1 LSAELGTRHDQA
13 KPKPANRWWIYQK
26 ERFPVLGH
34 GPLILAFSF
43 SAVSFSFLLRGGHG
57 FPRPA
62 SLLVAF
68 VTSLVFFL
76 QLRLAD
82 EFKDFEEDSR
92 YRPYRAV
99 PRGLV
104 TLRELGA
111 VFVMGGL
118 LQLGLALWLSPLSL
132 TGLLLVVW
140 LYLAL
145 MSQEFFVR
153 DWIKA
158 RPFTYMWTH
167 MLIMPLIDF
176 YATACDWLAAGL
188 SKPPPG
194 LFWFLVVS
202 FFNGIVIE
210 IGRKL
215 RAPADEETGVQTYT
229 ALWGRRKAV
238 AAWMT
243 ALACTALSAWQAARS
258 IHFVVPV
265 VELMVIL
272 LAVAS
277 LIAGRFLKMPV
288 TRHAKLFEYFSGA
301 WTLLMY
307 LSLGAVPCLLRAWGK
322 G

>member
-1 LSAELGTRHDQA
+1 
-13 KPKPANRWWIYQK
+13 
-26 ERFPVLGH
+26 VLAH

-57 FPRPA
+57 FPARA
-62 SLLVAF
+62 SLVVAF
-68 VTSLVFFL
+68 VTSFVFFL
-76 QLRLAD
+76 QLRIAD

-104 TLRELGA
+104 SLRELGV
-111 VFVMGGL
+111 VFVVGGL
-118 LQLGLALWLSPLSL
+118 LQLGLALWLRPLGL
-132 TGLLLVVW
+132 AGLLLVVW

-145 MSQEFFVR
+145 MSREFFVR

-176 YATACDWLAAGL
+176 YATACDWMASGFARAPTGV
-188 SKPPPG
+188 
-194 LFWFLVVS
+194 FWFLLVS

-215 RAPADEETGVQTYT
+215 RAPTDEEPGVQTYT
-229 ALWGRRKAV
+229 ALWGRTPAV
-238 AAWMT
+238 LAWLAALVLT
-243 ALACTALSAWQAARS
+243 ALCAWQAARR
-258 IHFVVPV
+258 IGLAAPV
-265 VELMVIL
+265 ITL
-272 LAVAS
+272 LAVLLIAAS
-277 LIAGRFLKMPV
+277 LIGWRFVQVPV
-288 TRHAKLFEYFSGA
+288 TKRARLFEPFSGA

-307 LSLGAVPCLLRAWGK
+307 LSLGALPLWWKAWMQR
-322 G
+322 

>member
-1 LSAELGTRHDQA
+1 M
-13 KPKPANRWWIYQK
+13 
-26 ERFPVLGH
+26 
-34 GPLILAFSF
+34 ILAFSF

-62 SLLVAF
+62 SLVVAF
-68 VTSLVFFL
+68 VTSFVFFL

-92 YRPYRAV
+92 YRPYRPV

-111 VFVMGGL
+111 VFVLGGL
-118 LQLGLALWLSPLSL
+118 LQLGAALWLRPLAL
-132 TGLLLVVW
+132 AGLLLVVW

-145 MSQEFFVR
+145 MSREFFVR

-167 MLIMPLIDF
+167 MLILPLIDF
-176 YATACDWLAAGL
+176 YATACDWMPAGFA
-188 SKPPPG
+188 KPPAG
-194 LFWFLVVS
+194 VFWFLVVS

-215 RAPADEETGVQTYT
+215 RAPTDEETGVQTYT
-229 ALWGRRKAV
+229 ALWGRNHAV
-238 AAWMT
+238 MAWLAALILT
-243 ALACTALSAWQAARS
+243 ALCAWQAARQ
-258 IHFVVPV
+258 IGLAAPV
-265 VELMVIL
+265 ITL
-272 LAVAS
+272 LAIL
-277 LIAGRFLKMPV
+277 LIAGSLIGWRFVQVPITK
-288 TRHAKLFEYFSGA
+288 RACLFETFSGI

-307 LSLGAVPCLLRAWGK
+307 LSLGAVPLLWRAWIQR
-322 G
+322 

>member
-1 LSAELGTRHDQA
+1 LSAEPGTRHA
-13 KPKPANRWWIYQK
+13 ESKPANRWWVYQK

-62 SLLVAF
+62 SLVVAF
-68 VTSLVFFL
+68 VTSLMFFL
-76 QLRLAD
+76 QLRIAD

-104 TLRELGA
+104 TLRELGV
-111 VFVMGGL
+111 VFIMGGL
-118 LQLGLALWLSPLSL
+118 LQLGLALWLRPLNL
-132 TGLLLVVW
+132 IGLLLVVW

-145 MSQEFFVR
+145 MSKEFFVR

-167 MLIMPLIDF
+167 MLIMPLVDF
-176 YATACDWLAAGL
+176 YATACDWMAAGL

-229 ALWGRRKAV
+229 ALWGRRTAV
-238 AAWMT
+238 AAWLI
-243 ALACTALSAWQAARS
+243 ALACTALCAWQAARS

-265 VELMVIL
+265 VGLLTIL
-272 LAVAS
+272 LAAAILV
-277 LIAGRFLKMPV
+277 AGRFLKVPV
-288 TRHAKLFEYFSGA
+288 TERAKLFEHFSGA
-301 WTLLMY
+301 WTLFMY
-307 LSLGAVPCLLRAWGK
+307 LSLGAVPCLLRALGK